1 MRLPIGFVKYIDYYS
16 KFDIQDDGYVGFI
29 ALIDRKASL
38 NISDDYL
45 ERCKNPYYFLSCM
58 VRKKVGLVDIFFKED
73 KELSYY
79 VNIWIS
85 VIKKFKKIFYFFCCF

>member
-45 ERCKNPYYFLSCM
+45 ERCKNPYIFLT
-58 VRKKVGLVDIFFKED
+58 
-73 KELSYY
+73 
-79 VNIWIS
+79 
-85 VIKKFKKIFYFFCCF
+85 